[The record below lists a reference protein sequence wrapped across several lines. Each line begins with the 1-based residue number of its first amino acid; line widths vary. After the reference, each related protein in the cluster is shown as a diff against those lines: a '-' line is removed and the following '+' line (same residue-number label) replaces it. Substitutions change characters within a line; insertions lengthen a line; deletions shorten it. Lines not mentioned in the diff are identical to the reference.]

1 MSPGQILLVEFMEPL
16 GISQSKL
23 ARDIDVPV
31 TRINNIIKHHRS
43 ISPDT
48 ALRLGKYFNIN
59 PRWWMNIQNQ
69 YDLELAE
76 DEGWKITEDRIRT
89 FSMAS

>member
-1 MSPGQILLVEFMEPL
+1 M

-43 ISPDT
+43 IVADT

-59 PRWWMNIQNQ
+59 PRWEYARPI
-69 YDLELAE
+69 
-76 DEGWKITEDRIRT
+76 
-89 FSMAS
+89 

>member
-1 MSPGQILLVEFMEPL
+1 MEPM

-43 ISPDT
+43 IADDT

-59 PRWWMNIQNQ
+59 PRWWMNMQDQ

>member
-1 MSPGQILLVEFMEPL
+1 MEPM

-43 ISPDT
+43 IAADT

-59 PRWWMNIQNQ
+59 PRWEYARPI
-69 YDLELAE
+69 
-76 DEGWKITEDRIRT
+76 
-89 FSMAS
+89 

>member
-1 MSPGQILLVEFMEPL
+1 M

-43 ISPDT
+43 ITADT
-48 ALRLGKYFNIN
+48 ALRLGKYFNVN
-59 PRWWMNIQNQ
+59 PRWWNEYAKPI
-69 YDLELAE
+69 
-76 DEGWKITEDRIRT
+76 
-89 FSMAS
+89 